1 MAAGQGGLVWTLLVF
16 GVLARFTAR
25 ELTFVD
31 KYVDPED
38 LGYYTSTNYTFQM
51 HNSDYVL
58 RYFCPYPVTNHKH
71 KMADKICAITVSN
84 FNQCGFTVIIILCGD
99 IAQNPG
105 PFKNPCGLCHR
116 SVRNNQRVIQCED
129 WGLHFEY
136 LFYALFL

>member
-38 LGYYTSTNYTFQM
+38 LGYYTSTNYTLQM

-71 KMADKICAITVSN
+71 KAPITNTKWPTKYVPL
-84 FNQCGFTVIIILCGD
+84 QYQILT
-99 IAQNPG
+99 
-105 PFKNPCGLCHR
+105 
-116 SVRNNQRVIQCED
+116 SVVLQ
-129 WGLHFEY
+129 
-136 LFYALFL
+136 